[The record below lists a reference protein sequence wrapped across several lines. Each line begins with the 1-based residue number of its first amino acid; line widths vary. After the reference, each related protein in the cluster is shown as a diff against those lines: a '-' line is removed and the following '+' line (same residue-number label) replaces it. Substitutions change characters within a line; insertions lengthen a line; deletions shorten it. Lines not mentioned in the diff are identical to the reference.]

1 MNYCVIMHNI
11 IIESGREA
19 NVKDDQPFDFQGP
32 LAQVNDVP
40 TSTFLAERAFS
51 CKIYFWVFVVNT

>member
-1 MNYCVIMHNI
+1 MHNI

-40 TSTFLAERAFS
+40 TSTFLSERAFS